1 MPERGYDKLP
11 KVEMVP
17 LPENLHVPS
26 DIPSSKIRIPSTY
39 REGTVQ
45 YENNEEKEVSE
56 NEATHLR
63 LTARDKRSE
72 IVVGPVTPKGM
83 FKLLVYFDKNRRP
96 VSKNKASFSKEVIL
110 DEDYERIKSKD

>member
-26 DIPSSKIRIPSTY
+26 DIPASKIRIPSTY
-39 REGTVQ
+39 REGTVH
-45 YENNEEKEVSE
+45 YENDEEKEVSE

-63 LTARDKRSE
+63 LTAKDKRSE
-72 IVVGPVTPKGM
+72 IVVGPVAPKGM
-83 FKLLVYFDKNRRP
+83 FKLLVYFDENKRP
-96 VSKNKASFSKEVIL
+96 VSKNKASYSREVIL
-110 DEDYERIKSKD
+110 DDDYERVKSKD